1 MTTAPQRRTEHRR
14 PRRATRAAEA
24 DDGAL
29 VVYTLHGRLPASRRE
44 GAARPLI
51 RAAGLALAALLLC
64 AAPALAQQQ
73 IDPTVPTNIPP
84 EDLHDF
90 KGFLDQVMDDIM
102 TANGPTI
109 LAAGN
114 TLWRG
119 LAAIV
124 VVWTGIKIAMSGT
137 FSMWALIE
145 LVIGLWIPWVMLLFY
160 ATPIPGVGFTFP
172 GMIAGGGNWLHSF
185 FISDIVTAVQI
196 ELANLVQVHT
206 TALSDA
212 WAGTSWFEL
221 YTAFG
226 DVLSTLLVGTSMLFL
241 IFLCLV
247 VIYAVTYAQ
256 VIWAQMAI
264 LILTFV
270 GPMMI
275 PWLVFEPMA
284 FLFWGWFRSMIT
296 FALYG
301 AIAGANPA
309 RVHERVPRVSD
320 DPPHDGRRGKPRAD
334 GELVAHP
341 LAVDG
346 GRRHRVA
353 QSGRAGRD
361 AGERRRRRRRGHDR
375 RAHDRRDRRQGHARR
390 QSRRRGRGEMMS
402 QTEQDSGK
410 TYADIWG
417 EAVHSNRHLRVLSM
431 ALAGLVLLLVVIIIR
446 LSSVELPKPIV
457 VRVDEVG
464 RAEALAYEAVEAQ
477 ADPLDP
483 TTKYFLNR
491 FIDDY
496 YSRRAATVETAW
508 PRSLRFLT
516 STLANEAF
524 RLEGENVAMLAAG
537 AARDELQVERVV
549 LRIQASPDPPHAA
562 AADFDLVRL
571 VNGAEVGRDRWTLS
585 LQFTFLETVDPEL
598 MIVNPMGLL
607 ITYLRGDRALVTR

>member
-1 MTTAPQRRTEHRR
+1 M
-14 PRRATRAAEA
+14 
-24 DDGAL
+24 
-29 VVYTLHGRLPASRRE
+29 
-44 GAARPLI
+44 RPLI
-51 RAAGLALAALLLC
+51 RAAGCALAALLLC

-73 IDPTVPTNIPP
+73 IDPSVPTNIPP
-84 EDLHDF
+84 ENQNDF
-90 KGFLDQVMDDIM
+90 KGYLDQVMDDIM
-102 TANGPTI
+102 TTNGPVI
-109 LAAGN
+109 LNAGN

-124 VVWTGIKIAMSGT
+124 VVWTGVKIAMSGT
-137 FSMWALIE
+137 FSMWTIIE
-145 LVIGLWIPWVMLLFY
+145 LVIGLWIPWVMLQFY

-185 FISDIVTAVQI
+185 FLADIVPAMQI
-196 ELANLVQVHT
+196 ELANLVQTQT
-206 TALSDA
+206 TAVSDA
-212 WAGTSWFEL
+212 WAGTSWLEL
-221 YTAFG
+221 YTALG
-226 DVLSTLLVGTSMLFL
+226 DVVGTSMMLF

-256 VIWAQMAI
+256 VIWAHMAM

-301 AIAGANPA
+301 AIAGAIM
-309 RVHERVPRVSD
+309 RVFMSVCLGYITTFSQVSD
-320 DPPHDGRRGKPRAD
+320 IESPVQMVSWVLILLPLMVAGVLSSLKV
-334 GELVAHP
+334 GELAGMLVS
-341 LAVDG
+341 G
-346 GRRHRVA
+346 G
-353 QSGRAGRD
+353 GG
-361 AGERRRRRRRGHDR
+361 GGRGHDR
-375 RAHDRRDRRQGHARR
+375 RVDDGGDRRQGHARR
-390 QSRRRGRGEMMS
+390 QSGQCRRGIQMS
-402 QTEQDSGK
+402 QSEQDSGK
-410 TYADIWG
+410 TYADMWG

-431 ALAGLVLLLVVIIIR
+431 GLAGLVLLLVVIIIR

-464 RAEALAYEAVEAQ
+464 RAEALAYDTVEAQ

-491 FIDDY
+491 WIDDY
-496 YSRRAATVETAW
+496 YSRRGATVETAW

-516 STLANEAF
+516 TTLANEAF

-537 AARDELQVERVV
+537 AARDELQVERVT
-549 LRIQASPDPPHAA
+549 LRIQANPEPPHGA

-571 VNGAEVGRDRWTLS
+571 VNGAEVSRDRWTLS
-585 LQFTFLETVDPEL
+585 LQFTFLERSIPS
-598 MIVNPMGLL
+598 
-607 ITYLRGDRALVTR
+607 

>member
-1 MTTAPQRRTEHRR
+1 MTTAPPRRTEHRR
-14 PRRATRAAEA
+14 PPRATRAEA

-29 VVYTLHGRLPASRRE
+29 VVNALHGRLPASPRE

-51 RAAGLALAALLLC
+51 RAAGVALAALLLC
-64 AAPALAQQQ
+64 AASALAQQQ

-102 TANGPTI
+102 SANGPTI

-196 ELANLVQVHT
+196 ELSNLVHTQT

-212 WAGTSWFEL
+212 WAGTSWLEL
-221 YTAFG
+221 TTAFG
-226 DVLSTLLVGTSMLFL
+226 DVLSTLLVGTSMLLL

-284 FLFWGWFRSMIT
+284 FLFWGWLRSMIT

-301 AIAGANPA
+301 AIAGAILRVFMSVSLGYLTTLLTTADVENP
-309 RVHERVPRVSD
+309 VQMVSWLLILL
-320 DPPHDGRRGKPRAD
+320 PLMVAGVIASLKV
-334 GELVAHP
+334 GELAGMLVS
-341 LAVDG
+341 G
-346 GRRHRVA
+346 G
-353 QSGRAGRD
+353 GGGGAGMT
-361 AGERRRRRRRGHDR
+361 G
-375 RAHDRRDRRQGHARR
+375 
-390 QSRRRGRGEMMS
+390 
-402 QTEQDSGK
+402 
-410 TYADIWG
+410 
-417 EAVHSNRHLRVLSM
+417 
-431 ALAGLVLLLVVIIIR
+431 ALM
-446 LSSVELPKPIV
+446 
-457 VRVDEVG
+457 
-464 RAEALAYEAVEAQ
+464 
-477 ADPLDP
+477 
-483 TTKYFLNR
+483 T
-491 FIDDY
+491 
-496 YSRRAATVETAW
+496 AAT
-508 PRSLRFLT
+508 
-516 STLANEAF
+516 
-524 RLEGENVAMLAAG
+524 GGKAMLAGKGAG
-537 AARDELQVERVV
+537 AAGVK
-549 LRIQASPDPPHAA
+549 
-562 AADFDLVRL
+562 
-571 VNGAEVGRDRWTLS
+571 
-585 LQFTFLETVDPEL
+585 
-598 MIVNPMGLL
+598 
-607 ITYLRGDRALVTR
+607 